1 MTEKQECS
9 AMSRLSRFL
18 FLGAA
23 IAMALAPSGPAR
35 AQLYGTHSGAADLS
49 TVDASA
55 LGDTLRSS
63 LGFFLA
69 DQWVITGGV
78 GVLGGSLKGY
88 LGSDPNRLGFPY
100 ALGVGYARAIA
111 AHGLVGPLQ
120 GAIGTEL
127 VAGFRHG
134 PFAPRDAGAVNLTV
148 PVGVSLGDPSST
160 SLGLYAAPYVES
172 GIMRVREKVPGSCTP
187 YCSIRLSDTG
197 LWNVAGVGVGGRAAI
212 RRFSFEL
219 LFRDVQLHNR
229 RFYWRGGGAV
239 GFAYRLR

>member
-1 MTEKQECS
+1 
-9 AMSRLSRFL
+9 
-18 FLGAA
+18 
-23 IAMALAPSGPAR
+23 MALVPSASAR
-35 AQLYGTHSGAADLS
+35 AQFYGTHSGAVDLA

-63 LGFFLA
+63 LGLFAA
-69 DQWVITGGV
+69 DQWVIAGGV

-88 LGSDPNRLGFPY
+88 LGSDPNRVGFPY
-100 ALGVGYARAIA
+100 ALGVGYARTIA
-111 AHGLVGPLQ
+111 AHVLVGPLH

-127 VAGFRHG
+127 VAGFRHE
-134 PFAPRDAGAVNLTV
+134 PYAPRDAGALNLTV

-172 GIMRVREKVPGSCTP
+172 GLMRVWETVPGSCTP
-187 YCSIRLSDTG
+187 YCNSRLSDTR

-229 RFYWRGGGAV
+229 RLYWRGGGAV
-239 GFAYRLR
+239 GFAYRLGR